1 MHTLTLR
8 KVGGSVMLELPLA
21 ILELLDLK
29 AGNPVAVAVDGGRL
43 VIEPRVKPRYTLK
56 ELLAQCNSKAKI
68 TKQQQREWLNAEPVG
83 RELI

>member
-1 MHTLTLR
+1 
-8 KVGGSVMLELPLA
+8 MLELPPA

-29 AGNPVAVAVDGGRL
+29 AGNPVTVAVDGGRL